1 MKFKKV
7 KRKSG
12 KAAEFFY
19 EKAKATGLRARS
31 AFKLAEATN
40 KYNLL
45 KEGDFILD
53 LGAAPGSWLQI
64 IKSKVGDK
72 GFAVGVDFAEIKGFK
87 EDKNIKILRKDI
99 LDKDLESVVLAV
111 SGKKFDAVLSDAAP
125 KTTGI
130 HHLDQEKSIE
140 ILRRVFEIAD
150 AVLSAGGGSAS
161 GGKEG
166 GVLFAKVYEGPDLEE
181 FIKQQR
187 PKFEILK
194 RFKPSA
200 SRAASK
206 ELFLLGL
213 GFLGGK

>member
-1 MKFKKV
+1 MKFKRT
-7 KRKSG
+7 KRKG
-12 KAAEFFY
+12 DNEREYFY
-19 EKAKATGLRARS
+19 ERAKKTGLRARS
-31 AFKLAEATN
+31 AFKLAEAVN
-40 KYNLL
+40 KYRLL
-45 KEGDFILD
+45 KEGDFVLD

-64 IKSKVGDK
+64 IKNKVGEK
-72 GFAVGVDFAEIKGFK
+72 GFAVGIDIAEIKGFK
-87 EDKNIKILRKDI
+87 EDKVVKILRKDI
-99 LDKDLESVVLAV
+99 LDKDSEDVALAL

-130 HHLDQEKSIE
+130 HHLDQEKSME
-140 ILRRVFEIAD
+140 ILRRVFEIAGG
-150 AVLSAGGGSAS
+150 VLRN
-161 GGKEG
+161 G

-213 GFLGGK
+213 GFLGDE

>member
-1 MKFKKV
+1 MKFKKT

-19 EKAKATGLRARS
+19 EKAKATGLRSRS

-45 KEGDFILD
+45 KEGDFVLD

-64 IKSKVGDK
+64 IKNKVGEK
-72 GFAVGVDFAEIKGFK
+72 GFIVGVDIAEIKGFK
-87 EDKNIKILRKDI
+87 EDKAGKILRKDI
-99 LDKDLESVVLAV
+99 LDKDLETVVLNL
-111 SGKKFDAVLSDAAP
+111 SGKKFDALLSDAAP

-130 HHLDQEKSIE
+130 KHLDQEKSIE
-140 ILRRVFEIAD
+140 ILRRVFEIAGL
-150 AVLSAGGGSAS
+150 VL
-161 GGKEG
+161 KES

-181 FIKQQR
+181 FIKEQK
-187 PKFEILK
+187 PKFKILK

-213 GFLGGK
+213 GFLGEKVV

>member
-1 MKFKKV
+1 MKFRKA

-12 KAAEFFY
+12 KESEYFY
-19 EKAKATGLRARS
+19 ERAKKTGLRARS

-64 IKSKVGDK
+64 IKNKVGDK
-72 GFAVGVDFAEIKGFK
+72 GFAVGIDIAEINGFK
-87 EDKNIKILRKDI
+87 EDKVVRILRKDI
-99 LDKDLESVVLAV
+99 LDKDLEKVALSL

-140 ILRRVFEIAD
+140 ILKRVFEIAGG
-150 AVLSAGGGSAS
+150 VLR
-161 GGKEG
+161 EG

-213 GFLGGK
+213 GFLGEK

>member
-1 MKFKKV
+1 MKFKKT

-19 EKAKATGLRARS
+19 EKAKATGLRSRS

-45 KEGDFILD
+45 KEGDFVLD

-64 IKSKVGDK
+64 IKNKVGEK
-72 GFAVGVDFAEIKGFK
+72 GFIVGVDIAEIKGFK
-87 EDKNIKILRKDI
+87 EATAVKILRKDI
-99 LDKDLESVVLAV
+99 LDKDLETVVLNL
-111 SGKKFDAVLSDAAP
+111 SGKKFDALLSDAAP

-130 HHLDQEKSIE
+130 KHLDQEKSIE
-140 ILRRVFEIAD
+140 ILRRVFEIAGL
-150 AVLSAGGGSAS
+150 VL
-161 GGKEG
+161 KES

-181 FIKQQR
+181 FIKEQK
-187 PKFEILK
+187 PKFKILK

>member
-1 MKFKKV
+1 MKFKKT

-19 EKAKATGLRARS
+19 EKAKATGLRSRS

-45 KEGDFILD
+45 KEGDFVLD

-64 IKSKVGDK
+64 IKNKVGEK
-72 GFAVGVDFAEIKGFK
+72 GFIVGVDIAEIKGFK
-87 EDKNIKILRKDI
+87 EDKAVKILRKDI
-99 LDKDLESVVLAV
+99 LDKDLETVVLNL
-111 SGKKFDAVLSDAAP
+111 SGKKFDALLSDAAP

-130 HHLDQEKSIE
+130 KHLDQEKSIE
-140 ILRRVFEIAD
+140 ILRRVFEIAGL
-150 AVLSAGGGSAS
+150 VL
-161 GGKEG
+161 KES

-181 FIKQQR
+181 FIKEQK
-187 PKFEILK
+187 PKFKILK

-213 GFLGGK
+213 GFLGEKVV